1 VGAAVLLL
9 LLGVQ
14 VLTPVTV
21 DPTAETGGLAL
32 RIARPVQAAPAPER
46 PLVLAASIFAA
57 DRRAVPA
64 FAAGGAT
71 PLTADVGTA
80 DEASAPAGLDA
91 YVVLG
96 SAAAGRARTALLR
109 GPGGLRSVRPGQ
121 SVAGWRVAAITRDA
135 VTFSRGSRTRSLAVG
150 AGSEAA
156 AADGAEPVEE
166 NAGSTD
172 EEAEAEE

>member
-1 VGAAVLLL
+1 
-9 LLGVQ
+9 

-21 DPTAETGGLAL
+21 DPIAERGGLAL

-64 FAAGGAT
+64 FAAAGGAT
-71 PLTADVGTA
+71 PLTADAGTA
-80 DEASAPAGLDA
+80 GEASAPAGLEA